1 MADPE
6 LFAMVAE
13 GTLSQ
18 LSPEVGKNEYLADLF
33 FLFFLF
39 IFEGFWNNGTAP
51 EQTMTLFIKRLNLE
65 IFLKQNLMLLLLFVG
80 QASGGHSCCG
90 IE

>member
-1 MADPE
+1 MADQE

-18 LSPEVGKNEYLADLF
+18 LSPEVGKKEYLADLF

-51 EQTMTLFIKRLNLE
+51 E
-65 IFLKQNLMLLLLFVG
+65 
-80 QASGGHSCCG
+80 
-90 IE
+90 